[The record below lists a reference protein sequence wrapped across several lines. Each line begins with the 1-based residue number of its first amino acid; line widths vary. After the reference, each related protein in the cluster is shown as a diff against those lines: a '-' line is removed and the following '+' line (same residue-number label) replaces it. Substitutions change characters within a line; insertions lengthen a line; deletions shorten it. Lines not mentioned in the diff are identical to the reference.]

1 MTKRKRFGKDL
12 AKKVVALGSVLTLS
26 SGAALW
32 SHAETVPVTKTDT
45 MGLNAGSVRET
56 VGNSEKTNII
66 YITLDDI
73 GYSDLGAYGSEIK
86 TPNIDKLAAEGLRY
100 TNFQACPFS
109 SATRA
114 SLLSGREH
122 NSVGMGHVASVSL
135 ADERTNVQ
143 GLVRDEAGLV
153 SEILGEND
161 YSSYAIGKWHIAPTH
176 TVTPAGP
183 FDYWPLGKGFDRF
196 YGFMDGETDQYRPQL
211 VSGNEFLQAFD
222 AEDYILNDDMV
233 ERAMTFITDHVSV
246 YPEKAFFMN
255 YAFGTGHS
263 PQQVPESYIEM
274 YEGKYDVGWDAIRL
288 ARFEKQKTLGV
299 VPMDAQLPDSDET
312 VKSWASLSADEKK
325 VYTRFM
331 ETYAGY
337 ITQADEE
344 IGKLIDHLK
353 AVGEYDNT
361 LIVLIGDNGASP
373 DGGSDGSDNFIGSM
387 SGAYQ
392 PTAELLMP
400 KYNLIGTEH
409 FQALYPKGWA
419 QVSNTPFA
427 GYKGG
432 TELGALRNP
441 MIVSWPAGITDGGG
455 IRDQYIHVADITP
468 TVLDAVHAEIP
479 SVIDGVEQ
487 MQFYGTSFL
496 STFENKDAKEI
507 RNEAIYYISG
517 DRSMYADGWRAVGKF
532 NKQTLELTWSLY
544 HPAEDYTESTEL
556 SAVYP
561 EKLEELKALFIKRG
575 EDIDILPLINVT
587 VRDMAYVKR
596 GTAADRKSFKY
607 YSGLSGIL
615 NLKAAPAV
623 ETKSYSITVPLTYK
637 AGDEGVLAAMGDIVG
652 GHTLYVLDGKP
663 VFQYNRYQEYFTVES
678 SVKLVEGENVIKFEF
693 ERTSMGTGHGKL
705 YVNGVLTGESDIRTA
720 ILVTLEGL
728 SIGSDLYHPVSPVY
742 ADKGTFP
749 YSGEFEYVQYDMK
762 PFIPTGNGHGH

>member
-45 MGLNAGSVRET
+45 TGLNAGSVRET

-135 ADERTNVQ
+135 ADERRNVQ

-487 MQFYGTSFL
+487 MPFYGTSFL

-587 VRDMAYVKR
+587 VRDMAYVKS

-623 ETKSYSITVPLTYK
+623 ETNSYSITVPLTYT

-678 SVKLVEGENVIKFEF
+678 SVKLVEGENIIKFEF

-705 YVNGVLTGESDIRTA
+705 YVNGVLSGESDIRTA